1 MGADPVRTKLPP
13 GRLTSLKRPA
23 GKRVTLTKRLYT
35 VPELLELTGLT
46 RKQVTYWAQ
55 IKLLPS
61 TMKDPG
67 ARTGAP
73 ASFYSAADVVKALVF
88 CDLRQ
93 AGFTLRQIQ
102 QVAKNLSDHR
112 IRLDVAENYLLT
124 DGYSVYYAK
133 SDTEAFD
140 ILRHHRQMLLLV
152 PIHEQVQKLRN
163 AA

>member
-1 MGADPVRTKLPP
+1 MGADPVRPNIPP
-13 GRLTSLKRPA
+13 GKMTSLKRPA
-23 GKRVTLTKRLYT
+23 GKGVTLTKRLYT

-46 RKQVTYWAQ
+46 RKQVTYWAK
-55 IKLLPS
+55 IKLLPP
-61 TMKDPG
+61 TIKDPG
-67 ARTGAP
+67 ARTGSP

-88 CDLRQ
+88 CDLRK
-93 AGFTLRQIQ
+93 ANFTLRQIQ

-112 IRLDVAENYLLT
+112 VRLDMAEDYLLT

-133 SDTEAFD
+133 SDSEAFD

-152 PIHEQVQKLRN
+152 PIHEQVEKLKK